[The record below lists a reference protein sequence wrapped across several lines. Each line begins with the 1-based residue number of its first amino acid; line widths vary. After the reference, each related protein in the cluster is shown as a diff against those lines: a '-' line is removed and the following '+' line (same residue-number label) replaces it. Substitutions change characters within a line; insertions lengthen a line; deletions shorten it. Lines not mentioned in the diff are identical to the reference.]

1 MYTLK
6 THLLLLFLLL
16 SGIVSAQVVTGISGT
31 VVDARS
37 GEPLPFVNVFW
48 VGTNQGMSTD
58 TNGHFEL
65 SNSQGLVTVAV
76 RYIGYKSQII
86 TLTPGKT
93 VRDVRV
99 KMERDNYDLNEVKI
113 TAKRTK
119 YVRKGNPAV
128 ELIEKVIAH
137 KNDNRAESREA
148 YKVDVYEK
156 LTMAI
161 DGVDIDYE
169 RTKLLSKFS
178 FLHRYIDTTQFNG
191 TPLLTVSLRETKADE
206 YYRSHGSLRRNIT
219 AQRMQGLDALL
230 DKEGLATNI
239 DAMFTRVNIF
249 ENSIELMLNR
259 FVSPLSSTMAVGYYH
274 YYIMDTVVVDGDS
287 CIEMAFAP
295 VNPES
300 FGFTGYLYIM
310 NDSSYALRKFSINTP
325 PTINM
330 NFVSDLSIEQ
340 QFRRLEN
347 GLWAADEQH
356 IFTRFYI
363 VEGWRQL
370 YAHQSTRF
378 GDYTFGAVPPDTL
391 FSSFDGNEVAAADAR
406 KHSKAEWT
414 TLRTLPL
421 KGKEAI
427 FDSLLTELKRVPE
440 FNTIIRTAQVFG
452 SGHISTHPDRDKSR
466 LDIGPIYN
474 MVSYNT
480 LEGLRLRVSAMS
492 TTNLDPN
499 WFANGYMAFGFG
511 DQRLKYSSTLIYSFN
526 DKTYHPYESLRHA
539 LYLTNSYDVEV
550 PGMDYSLLDRDNI
563 LMSFS
568 SANAVDRMQYV
579 RRSKLRYEHEF
590 ANRFSFDI
598 WAQYENNEAAGDLR
612 YQRILAD
619 GTTTPVQYFN
629 DISLGLQLRYA
640 PGEPLYNNRL
650 GQESPFNLS
659 KDAPVFRMQHVVG
672 LMENEFFYNR
682 TDISVEKRLWLSV
695 FGHID
700 TKVQTGVVWNQV
712 PYPKLY
718 SPPATTSLLMTPN
731 TFSLM
736 QPMEFIMDHYISLHA
751 TYYLKGLILNRI
763 PGVKRLGLRE
773 VLSFSGVYGGL
784 SAKNTPDG
792 KAGRYR
798 LPDGCSAMGST
809 PYMEF
814 SAGIE
819 NIFKFIRID
828 YMRRL
833 TYTDGLSSSQ
843 RNGIRFTFRLTL

>member
-1 MYTLK
+1 MYTRK

-16 SGIVSAQVVTGISGT
+16 SGMASAQIVTGVSGT
-31 VVDARS
+31 VVDARN
-37 GEPLPFVNVFW
+37 GEPMPFVNVFW
-48 VGTNQGMSTD
+48 VGTNQGASTD

-86 TLTPGKT
+86 NLTPGKT
-93 VRDVRV
+93 VKDMRV

-137 KNDNRAESREA
+137 KNDSRAESDEA

-178 FLHRYIDTTQFNG
+178 FLRGYIDTTQFNG

-206 YYRSHGSLRRNIT
+206 YYRRHGSLRRHIT
-219 AQRMQGLDALL
+219 AQRMQGFDALL

-249 ENSIELMLNR
+249 DNSIELMLNR

-406 KHSKAEWT
+406 KHSKAEWA

-452 SGHISTHPDRDKSR
+452 SGYISTHHDRDKSR

-474 MVSYNT
+474 MVSYNP
-480 LEGLRLRVSAMS
+480 LEGLRLRVGAMS
-492 TTNLDPN
+492 TTNLDPH
-499 WFANGYMAFGFG
+499 WFANGYMAVGFG

-568 SANAVDRMQYV
+568 SANAIDRMQYV

-590 ANRFSFDI
+590 ANRMSIDA
-598 WAQYENNEAAGDLR
+598 WVQYENNEAAADLR
-612 YQRILAD
+612 YHRIKAD

-629 DISLGLQLRYA
+629 DISFGLQLRYA

-751 TYYLKGLILNRI
+751 TYYLNGLILNRI

-792 KAGRYR
+792 KAGMYR

-828 YMRRL
+828 YVRRL

>member
-492 TTNLDPN
+492 TTNLDPH

-511 DQRLKYSSTLIYSFN
+511 DQRLKYSTTLIYSFN

-550 PGMDYSLLDRDNI
+550 PSMDYSLLDRDNI

-792 KAGRYR
+792 KVGMYR

>member
-206 YYRSHGSLRRNIT
+206 YYRRHGSLRRNIT

-480 LEGLRLRVSAMS
+480 LEGLRLRVGAMS
-492 TTNLDPN
+492 TTNLDPH

-511 DQRLKYSSTLIYSFN
+511 DQRLKYSTTLIYSFN

-792 KAGRYR
+792 KAGMYR

>member
-1 MYTLK
+1 
-6 THLLLLFLLL
+6 
-16 SGIVSAQVVTGISGT
+16 
-31 VVDARS
+31 
-37 GEPLPFVNVFW
+37 
-48 VGTNQGMSTD
+48 
-58 TNGHFEL
+58 
-65 SNSQGLVTVAV
+65 
-76 RYIGYKSQII
+76 
-86 TLTPGKT
+86 
-93 VRDVRV
+93 
-99 KMERDNYDLNEVKI
+99 
-113 TAKRTK
+113 
-119 YVRKGNPAV
+119 
-128 ELIEKVIAH
+128 
-137 KNDNRAESREA
+137 
-148 YKVDVYEK
+148 
-156 LTMAI
+156 
-161 DGVDIDYE
+161 
-169 RTKLLSKFS
+169 
-178 FLHRYIDTTQFNG
+178 
-191 TPLLTVSLRETKADE
+191 
-206 YYRSHGSLRRNIT
+206 
-219 AQRMQGLDALL
+219 
-230 DKEGLATNI
+230 
-239 DAMFTRVNIF
+239 
-249 ENSIELMLNR
+249 
-259 FVSPLSSTMAVGYYH
+259 
-274 YYIMDTVVVDGDS
+274 
-287 CIEMAFAP
+287 
-295 VNPES
+295 
-300 FGFTGYLYIM
+300 
-310 NDSSYALRKFSINTP
+310 
-325 PTINM
+325 M

-480 LEGLRLRVSAMS
+480 LEGLRLRVGAMS
-492 TTNLDPN
+492 TTNLDPH

-511 DQRLKYSSTLIYSFN
+511 DQRLKYSTTLIYSFN

-590 ANRFSFDI
+590 ANRMSIDA
-598 WAQYENNEAAGDLR
+598 WVQYENNEAAADLR
-612 YQRILAD
+612 YHRIKAD

-792 KAGRYR
+792 KAGMYR